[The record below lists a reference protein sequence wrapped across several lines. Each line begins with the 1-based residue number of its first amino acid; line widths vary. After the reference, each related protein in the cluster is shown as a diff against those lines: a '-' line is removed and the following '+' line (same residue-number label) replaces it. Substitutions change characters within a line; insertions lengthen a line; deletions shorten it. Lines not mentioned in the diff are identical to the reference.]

1 MWIKGTR
8 PPHADR
14 HSSRSVV
21 GPLTIATRHAH
32 SPPVHIRWKL
42 THRQPKASRSA
53 ARSRSPPTVWCVGKM
68 RTWAVRTNRH
78 MFQSDATI
86 QGQIRVVKRE
96 GRIMMTWL
104 GVWRPTRPSKWG
116 VLHNTW

>member
-1 MWIKGTR
+1 
-8 PPHADR
+8 
-14 HSSRSVV
+14 
-21 GPLTIATRHAH
+21 
-32 SPPVHIRWKL
+32 
-42 THRQPKASRSA
+42 
-53 ARSRSPPTVWCVGKM
+53 M

-116 VLHNTW
+116 VLHNT

>member
-1 MWIKGTR
+1 MCINGTR

-21 GPLTIATRHAH
+21 RPLTIATRHAH
-32 SPPVHIRWKL
+32 AAPVHTRWNL
-42 THRQPKASRSA
+42 THRRPKASRSA
-53 ARSRSPPTVWCVGKM
+53 ARSSSPLTAWCVGKM

-86 QGQIRVVKRE
+86 QGQIRVVKPITLNE
-96 GRIMMTWL
+96 LHL
-104 GVWRPTRPSKWG
+104 GPSQTHIPAD
-116 VLHNTW
+116 VPE